1 MFGVAGGSIVNLTAL
16 DGIPT
21 APASLPDPGADA
33 AIDAMTRGLS
43 RAYGTRNVRVST
55 IAPGM
60 LGPEEPAAI
69 DVLDGSVRN
78 RQFIALLAARNHTT
92 EGIADIA
99 VALTCDDSAASFRPR
114 HHGGR
119 RHAVMREPAF
129 QVPPDVMWR
138 ACAARP
144 HFFLRTRRPKRLDF
158 FHILL
163 TARHKTAK
171 RNC

>member
-78 RQFIALLAARNHTT
+78 RQFIALPAARNHTT

-99 VALTCDDSAASFRPR
+99 VALTCDDSADRS
-114 HHGGR
+114 GR
-119 RHAVMREPAF
+119 DIMVAGAMR
-129 QVPPDVMWR
+129 
-138 ACAARP
+138 
-144 HFFLRTRRPKRLDF
+144 
-158 FHILL
+158 
-163 TARHKTAK
+163 
-171 RNC
+171 